1 MACEM
6 ENDSVEEMDIEV
18 LSLMW
23 LEDINEARKQF
34 NIERPGADQDMLEE
48 VTIIEEKTIV
58 DFKRLSELSNYSE
71 KGLSQLAHLV
81 KNWEYKQAN
90 ADRLLREEL
99 DNLSKQRQEVELK
112 QLEIFEEY
120 RFEEESYSGDKRP
133 ISILAMHLQKL
144 LKASNQREQILTEK
158 LQENI
163 ENLERRASPVEEL
176 SQLLKRADNFLHF
189 IIQNAPVVMGYQ
201 SCGSVSSII
210 TFRVCTRSAGDIIGK
225 TDVEI
230 FTSAGV
236 KESQDFKREVLERG
250 VPAKR
255 EITFKTELF
264 GSKTFLI
271 YVEPVFSNAGDTI
284 GVNYMGMDVIDQVRK
299 REMMAKLREEI
310 AVQKAKETELN
321 KTIHIIEETMRAK
334 QMLAT
339 MSHEIRSPLSGVV
352 SMAEI
357 LSTTNLDKEQR
368 QLLSVMLS
376 SKDLVLQLINDI
388 LDLSKVESGVMK
400 LEAAKFRPREVVK
413 HVLQTT
419 AASLQKILTLEG
431 HVADDV
437 PAEVIGDV
445 LRIRQI
451 LTNLISNAIKFT
463 HEGKVGMKLYVVP
476 APSSGMEE
484 GSNQKMY
491 MNKINAYHCLKV
503 AVIKKVFMKRN
514 TGKVLTKTIHL
525 MTNPKPQLEMGPQN
539 ALPTLFKKYMQ
550 VGADTTQKYG
560 AIRLGLAICKQLV
573 ELMGGHLSVSRRE
586 HHGST
591 FTFILPYKVS
601 PAADNSDDPD
611 ELSDMADHDALDDAN
626 DDDTSS
632 EFFQFQPRTSGS
644 IFVSSGPGRAKKLS
658 NNIAFN
664 ASYKLNGL
672 LEDSYSFPSSNIATK
687 EVTSLEDAYSVDG
700 ANTSLEHES
709 SMRDSPDSAKKI
721 AVGSDSEIQCHNKE
735 NGKFQNPDMNFAHP
749 SRESNIGETI
759 KAIDSQEA
767 SEMWERTNRSTQCS
781 PSNSPEIPKSMFKP
795 KILWGYIFWVPTRQ
809 PCVIYSA
816 STLQLITELGS
827 VIRKSLTQILLV
839 EDNKINVMV
848 TRSMMKQLGHT
859 IDVVNNGVEAV
870 RAVQSC
876 TYDLVLMDVCMPVM
890 DGLQATRLI
899 RSFKETGSWDAA
911 VKVGIEQFVPPND
924 QKIESSKKRMPI
936 IAMTANALAESADE
950 YFANVHGYG
959 RWQAIVDDKDLKV
972 QEVICQKLN
981 LPVVTFPVPG
991 ASQSQDGANVV
1002 SAETPMNETKGTVFG
1017 NDLGVDAANRAPD
1030 AANRSQLFQDSS
1042 SLYHYREMQRED
1054 RLNLSRNYKTQNTK
1068 KKPLKLAVNE
1078 PAREQ
1083 TEPSTTGHWEEKELV
1098 SRDGQAK
1105 LKANVFFASFDQ
1117 RSDKAAGESACTA
1130 LAAVIASWLQS
1141 NQDNTPTMAQFDRL
1155 IVKGSFE

>member
-6 ENDSVEEMDIEV
+6 ENGSVEEMDIEV
-18 LSLMW
+18 LSSMW
-23 LEDINEARKQF
+23 PEDINEAGKQF

-133 ISILAMHLQKL
+133 ISILDAIYDILPDVPRRRNDMVVQNKGLEIEAEYDTVIYWKQRAMHLQKL
-144 LKASNQREQILTEK
+144 LKASIQREQILTEK

-189 IIQNAPVVMGYQ
+189 IIQNAPVVMGHQDKELRYRFIYNHFP
-201 SCGSVSSII
+201 SLHEE
-210 TFRVCTRSAGDIIGK
+210 DIIGK

-230 FTSAGV
+230 FTGAGV

-255 EITFKTELF
+255 EITFETELF

-284 GVNYMGMDVIDQVRK
+284 GVNYMGMDVTDQVRK
-299 REMMAKLREEI
+299 REKMAKLREEI

-321 KTIHIIEETMRAK
+321 KTIHITEETMRAK

-376 SKDLVLQLINDI
+376 SGDLVLQLINDI

-413 HVLQTT
+413 HVLQT
-419 AASLQKILTLEG
+419 AAVSLQKILTLEG

-484 GSNQKMY
+484 GSNQKITADRSTVSV
-491 MNKINAYHCLKV
+491 NVHEQDKCVSLSQSCCD
-503 AVIKKVFMKRN
+503 KKGFHEEKHGDGPYKNLTLDDEPKTPVRN
-514 TGKVLTKTIHL
+514 GASIDGGEENHLQPDETIVWICCDVYDTGIGI
-525 MTNPKPQLEMGPQN
+525 PEN

-550 VGADTTQKYG
+550 VGADTARKYG
-560 AIRLGLAICKQLV
+560 GTGLGLAICKQLV
-573 ELMGGHLSVSRRE
+573 ELMGGHLSVSSRE

-611 ELSDMADHDALDDAN
+611 ELSDMADHDAPDDAN

-632 EFFQFQPRTSGS
+632 GFFQFQPRTLGS
-644 IFVSSGPGRAKKLS
+644 LFVSSGPGRAKKLS

-672 LEDSYSFPSSNIATK
+672 LEDSYSFPSSNIASK
-687 EVTSLEDAYSVDG
+687 EVTSLEDACSVDG

-721 AVGSDSEIQCHNKE
+721 AVGSDSEIQSHNKE
-735 NGKFQNPDMNFAHP
+735 NGKFQNPDMNSTHP

-795 KILWGYIFWVPTRQ
+795 K
-809 PCVIYSA
+809 
-816 STLQLITELGS
+816 
-827 VIRKSLTQILLV
+827 ILLV

-899 RSFKETGSWDAA
+899 RSFEETGSWDAA
-911 VKVGIEQFVPPND
+911 VKAGIEQFVPPND
-924 QKIESSKKRMPI
+924 QKFESSKKRMPI

-950 YFANVHGYG
+950 CFANGMDSFVSKP
-959 RWQAIVDDKDLKV
+959 VTF
-972 QEVICQKLN
+972 QKL
-981 LPVVTFPVPG
+981 
-991 ASQSQDGANVV
+991 
-1002 SAETPMNETKGTVFG
+1002 
-1017 NDLGVDAANRAPD
+1017 
-1030 AANRSQLFQDSS
+1030 
-1042 SLYHYREMQRED
+1042 
-1054 RLNLSRNYKTQNTK
+1054 
-1068 KKPLKLAVNE
+1068 
-1078 PAREQ
+1078 
-1083 TEPSTTGHWEEKELV
+1083 KECL
-1098 SRDGQAK
+1098 
-1105 LKANVFFASFDQ
+1105 DQ
-1117 RSDKAAGESACTA
+1117 Y
-1130 LAAVIASWLQS
+1130 
-1141 NQDNTPTMAQFDRL
+1141 F
-1155 IVKGSFE
+1155 